1 MFGHIYKN
9 HFLTSIRNKLII
21 FWTLLFPIGL
31 SILFKVAFG
40 NIYESS
46 ELFKTVPVAVVIE
59 EKTELSDNFKIVA
72 DNLSEADNEDR
83 LLDVTYADEDEAMEL
98 LKNEDVYGI
107 IYAGEKVT
115 LTLSSD
121 ISDANISQSILK
133 SLVEEYNLNYK
144 ALLDVAK
151 TNPQHLEKT
160 LGILTE
166 DTNYNKEVSYSNG
179 NMDVYVQYFS
189 NLLAMACLYAAL
201 AGMEVALGNQANL
214 THIGARKNISPV
226 PKSLSTFAELLAC
239 ITVQFLCLIIAL
251 LFMIFALKIDFGVNI
266 PYMMLTILVGCI
278 CGVSLGFL
286 IGSISHFKEGIKI
299 GILICVSMLCSFF
312 SGLMVG
318 DMYARVEAAC
328 PIINR
333 INPAA
338 LISNCFYSLNIY
350 DTYTKYTTNIITL
363 LIISA
368 VFCIGG
374 FLISRREKYASL

>member
-133 SLVEEYNLNYK
+133 SFVEEYNLNYK

-151 TNPQHLEKT
+151 TNPQNLEKT

-239 ITVQFLCLIIAL
+239 ITVQFLCLIIA
-251 LFMIFALKIDFGVNI
+251 
-266 PYMMLTILVGCI
+266 
-278 CGVSLGFL
+278 
-286 IGSISHFKEGIKI
+286 
-299 GILICVSMLCSFF
+299 
-312 SGLMVG
+312 
-318 DMYARVEAAC
+318 
-328 PIINR
+328 
-333 INPAA
+333 
-338 LISNCFYSLNIY
+338 IY
-350 DTYTKYTTNIITL
+350 DANNTCRLYLWRITGIFDWIHKPFQGRNKNRYTYLRFN
-363 LIISA
+363 
-368 VFCIGG
+368 VVQ
-374 FLISRREKYASL
+374 FL